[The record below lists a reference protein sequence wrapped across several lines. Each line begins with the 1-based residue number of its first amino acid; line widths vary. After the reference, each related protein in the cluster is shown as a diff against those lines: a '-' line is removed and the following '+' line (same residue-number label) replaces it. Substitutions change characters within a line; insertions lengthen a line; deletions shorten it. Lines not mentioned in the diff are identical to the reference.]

1 METAPSVNFTL
12 LLFILLVITGAF
24 WVAERW
30 YFAPQRRRAA
40 DRAAE
45 ELESRRAALQQQGV
59 VADGSMGESDVAAAR
74 ERLQRQPWWLEW
86 TAGLFPVILVV
97 FLLRSFVA
105 EPFKI
110 PSGSMEPTLVPG
122 DLILVNK
129 FVYGLRLPL
138 LDTRITPGELP
149 QRGDVIVFRLP
160 KDPRI
165 DYIKRIVGLPGD
177 TVSYENK
184 HLVINGKPVAET
196 PLSDYFDPGS
206 MTYYK
211 QYMEALGAHRHRIML
226 NPEAPPYVIGGPDNF
241 PHRDMCHYNLEGFV
255 CKVPAG
261 NYFAMGDNRDNSL
274 DSRYWGFVPER
285 NIVGKAFV
293 VWMNFGS
300 PKNIGLIH

>member
-12 LLFILLVITGAF
+12 LLFILLVVTGGF
-24 WVAERW
+24 WFAERW

-40 DRAAE
+40 EAAAAQ
-45 ELESRRAALQQQGV
+45 LAQRRQALSQQGLA
-59 VADGSMGESDVAAAR
+59 ADGAVSDADIEATR
-74 ERLQRQPWWLEW
+74 QRLQTQPWWLEW

-129 FVYGLRLPL
+129 FIYGLRLPL
-138 LDTRITPGELP
+138 LDTRLTAGELP

-184 HLVINGKPVAET
+184 HLVINGKPVPET
-196 PLSDYFDPGS
+196 PLPDYFDPGT

-211 QYMEALGAHRHRIML
+211 QYMEQLGTHRHRIII
-226 NPEAPPYVIGGPDNF
+226 NPAAPPYVVGGPDDF
-241 PHRDMCHYNLEGFV
+241 PHRDMCHYNAEGFV
-255 CKVPAG
+255 CKVPPG
-261 NYFAMGDNRDNSL
+261 NYFVMGDNRDNSL

-285 NIVGKAFV
+285 NIIGKAFV
-293 VWMNFGS
+293 VWMNFS
-300 PKNIGLIH
+300 APKNIGLIH